1 MTFCSLV
8 LLEVLHLVS
17 EQREYSFSSTSI
29 KLYHRELKPKLAKI
43 KTEVKD
49 IKKQLLV
56 IHLSLVNEVRHSE
69 KSYLSISTPFQHKYP
84 FQNQKNKNPP
94 PLYDIKT
101 QKEV

>member
-1 MTFCSLV
+1 M
-8 LLEVLHLVS
+8 
-17 EQREYSFSSTSI
+17 
-29 KLYHRELKPKLAKI
+29 AKI

-56 IHLSLVNEVRHSE
+56 IHLSLINEVRHSE

-101 QKEV
+101 QKEVWEKSTKKSPGKAEKEEEGDGV